1 MISNIDVGGVSHYHF
16 SSIGDVREGVKKR
29 LVLGVNGL
37 FDVPH
42 VAWGGH
48 RWGIAGWL
56 QDRCEV
62 CQCTA
67 RDVCKALEEMGSGV
81 LTAWVSDR
89 QRWGNGGM
97 GVVCV

>member
-1 MISNIDVGGVSHYHF
+1 M
-16 SSIGDVREGVKKR
+16 
-29 LVLGVNGL
+29 
-37 FDVPH
+37 
-42 VAWGGH
+42 
-48 RWGIAGWL
+48 

-62 CQCTA
+62 CESVA

-97 GVVCV
+97 GVVCVWD